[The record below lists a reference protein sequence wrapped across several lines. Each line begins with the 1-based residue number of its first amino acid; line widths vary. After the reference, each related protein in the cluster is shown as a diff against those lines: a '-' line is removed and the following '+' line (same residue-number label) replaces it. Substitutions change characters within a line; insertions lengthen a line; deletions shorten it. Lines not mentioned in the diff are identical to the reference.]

1 MNPGCQSFQENNLS
15 FSINTN
21 IASLQAQ
28 MYLQQSSNFQSKTI
42 GEVTSGL
49 RIVNSGDDAAGLA
62 VANGLRSDRAVLTQ
76 GIQNANDGL
85 STLQT
90 IDGGMSN
97 ISTLLDRART
107 LATESASGTFSGDRS
122 TLNAEF
128 QSVMTEIDRQA
139 QSIGLNQGGQYAADL
154 SVFVGGGR
162 ASGNTTAI
170 NNGSIDLNLSGSA
183 VDTKSLGLQGFTA
196 GYQVASGATDS
207 GLYDL
212 GNSSTTSVKNII
224 ANTGATTTS
233 FVFSGSGFSGST
245 STTSAPITVNVNL
258 ANVSDTA
265 SLVTA
270 INNGIANAA
279 AAGSPQAN
287 AFKAA
292 GITASIHTGIDGH
305 QQLVFTSSTN
315 AFQVEAGD
323 TTANGFLGNLGTNTG
338 GSATNATATPEA
350 LSDASDFQ
358 SGGAA
363 QLSVNYGHTAGLLK
377 ATPETQTLTFTA
389 YDASGNP
396 FSTKVT
402 LDSSTAAGAN
412 LTAAEA
418 VAQINQQL
426 QATDDPALMNVVASV
441 SQAGDKITFSS
452 NGTRFDMG
460 IGVAANGDG
469 ITYGTSNVQGV
480 IETGT
485 TTGVGANQDIST
497 QAGAESAV
505 TALATAVQKLGTA
518 QAAVGK
524 GENNLNYAIN
534 LAQSQNTNEAAAES
548 RIRDANLAQ
557 EAANLTKAQI
567 LVQAGTAALAQANSA
582 PQQLLSL
589 LQGH

>member
-1 MNPGCQSFQENNLS
+1 MS

-21 IASLQAQ
+21 IASLEA
-28 MYLQQSSNFQSKTI
+28 QQSLQNSSTFQSKTI
-42 GEVTSGL
+42 NQVTSGL

-62 VANGLRSDRAVLTQ
+62 IANGLRSDEAVLTQ
-76 GIQNANDGL
+76 GIQNANNGL

-90 IDGGMSN
+90 MDGGMSN

-107 LATESASGTFSGDRS
+107 LATQAASGTFSGNRS
-122 TLNAEF
+122 TLNDEF

-162 ASGNTTAI
+162 TSGNTTAI
-170 NNGSIDLNLSGSA
+170 SNGSIDLNLSGSA
-183 VDTKSLGLQGFTA
+183 VDTKSLGLKGFTA

-212 GNSSTTSVKNII
+212 GNSSATSVKNIM
-224 ANTGATTTS
+224 ASTGATTTS
-233 FVFSGSGFSGST
+233 FVFSGAGFSGST
-245 STTSAPITVNVNL
+245 NTANAPITVNVNL

-270 INNGIANAA
+270 INNGIASAA
-279 AAGSPQAN
+279 ATGSPQAN

-305 QQLVFTSSTN
+305 QQLLFTSSTN

-350 LSDASDFQ
+350 LSDTSDFQ

-377 ATPETQTLTFTA
+377 ATPETQTLTLTA

-396 FSTKVT
+396 FSTKIT

-426 QATDDPALMNVVASV
+426 QATDNPALMNVVASA
-441 SQAGDKITFSS
+441 SQAGDKISFSS

-548 RIRDANLAQ
+548 GIRDANLAQ

-589 LQGH
+589 LQGR